1 MKRKVCTIL
10 TAVALFVSGST
21 TAYAAD
27 VSHSSEG
34 VREELGVESSLA
46 ETTTEFYRG
55 TSYSVTL
62 LGMSCQCNW
71 TEISTNPVTYSVWA
85 FTGYSSTVGVTISS
99 KAYDKPGNVLGSN
112 SSGGGQTGTTTYI
125 ASGDIY
131 YSYQVHSASS
141 GSITAHVYLYR
152 Y

>member
-10 TAVALFVSGST
+10 TAVALFVSGSM

-27 VSHSSEG
+27 VSHSSEE

-62 LGMSCQCNW
+62 LDMSCQCAW
-71 TEISTNPVTYSVWA
+71 TNDTVWA
-85 FTGYSSTVGVTISS
+85 FTGYPSTGGVTISS
-99 KAYDKPGNVLGSN
+99 RAYDNEGNVLGSD
-112 SSGGGQTGTTTYI
+112 SSGGYQTGDTRYTV
-125 ASGDIY
+125 SGTVY
-131 YSYQVHSASS
+131 YSYQVHSASA
-141 GSITAHVYLYR
+141 GSKTAQVYLYR